1 MITEHQQ
8 YIKSWFKDAI
18 ASGLLDEVH
27 SSSASS
33 GHDCGGGGN
42 DISKSR
48 RGRTTHPSSVTTE
61 VNPAS
66 FSSSGPISPQ
76 TTLVN
81 ESDSNGSDESLAKP
95 RMLRTRTTPQDI
107 DALLSHDDP
116 PFPELP
122 PPSRSD
128 TSASHSPAA
137 LLRKKSIP
145 SMILFR
151 LFQNGTKLIEAA
163 SDGSLERVARLL
175 SLGADVNV
183 RDKWGW
189 TALSMAAY
197 GGHDKIARLLLACGA
212 EIEIVDVDGDS
223 PLDLATNRG
232 HADVVIAIEE
242 ERANRVVRGMPESY
256 MAGAGK
262 LRKSISGVAFGKS
275 QDGSRTKT
283 SLATAM
289 ETGDLSPLPMRD
301 PDAVR
306 PGTRNDP
313 RPSIPLKKR

>member
-1 MITEHQQ
+1 
-8 YIKSWFKDAI
+8 
-18 ASGLLDEVH
+18 
-27 SSSASS
+27 
-33 GHDCGGGGN
+33 
-42 DISKSR
+42 
-48 RGRTTHPSSVTTE
+48 
-61 VNPAS
+61 
-66 FSSSGPISPQ
+66 
-76 TTLVN
+76 
-81 ESDSNGSDESLAKP
+81 
-95 RMLRTRTTPQDI
+95 
-107 DALLSHDDP
+107 
-116 PFPELP
+116 
-122 PPSRSD
+122 
-128 TSASHSPAA
+128 
-137 LLRKKSIP
+137 
-145 SMILFR
+145 
-151 LFQNGTKLIEAA
+151 
-163 SDGSLERVARLL
+163 
-175 SLGADVNV
+175 
-183 RDKWGW
+183 
-189 TALSMAAY
+189 MAAY